1 MYMLYDKILVVRSAN
16 SVLLFKR
23 CHDEDHYDNMGEK
36 MIEKWEEYHMFD
48 DLRGQISF

>member
-1 MYMLYDKILVVRSAN
+1 
-16 SVLLFKR
+16 
-23 CHDEDHYDNMGEK
+23 MGEK